1 LIYSILII
9 IFTIVY
15 MKEFTNRLLEILDFK
30 NLSAS
35 QFAEKI
41 GVQKSSVSHVLSK
54 RNKPSLD
61 FIIKISKTFDDI
73 SLDWLINGDNS
84 LNSSKTNHE
93 KNSSTHISKKVKN
106 VELTE
111 KELDKIVFF
120 YNDKSYKIFK
130 N

>member
-1 LIYSILII
+1 
-9 IFTIVY
+9 
-15 MKEFTNRLLEILDFK
+15 MKEFTNRLLEILDSK

-41 GVQKSSVSHVLSK
+41 GVQRSSVSHVLSK

-61 FIIKISKTFDDI
+61 FIIKISKNFDDI

-84 LNSSKTNHE
+84 LNSNETNHE
-93 KNSSTHISKKVKN
+93 KNSSTPISKEIKN
-106 VELTE
+106 VEITE

>member
-1 LIYSILII
+1 
-9 IFTIVY
+9 

>member
-1 LIYSILII
+1 M
-9 IFTIVY
+9 VY
-15 MKEFTNRLLEILDFK
+15 MEEFTNRLLKILDTR

-41 GVQKSSVSHVLSK
+41 GVQRSSVSHILSK

-73 SLDWLINGDNS
+73 SLDWLINGDNG
-84 LNSSKTNHE
+84 LNSSEISYK
-93 KNSSTHISKKVKN
+93 KNSSNPIPNEIENINS
-106 VELTE
+106 TE

>member
-1 LIYSILII
+1 
-9 IFTIVY
+9 
-15 MKEFTNRLLEILDFK
+15 MEEFTNRLLEILENK

-41 GVQKSSVSHVLSK
+41 GVQRSSVSHVLSK

-61 FIIKISKTFDDI
+61 FIIKISKTFEDI
-73 SLDWLINGDNS
+73 SLDWLINGDNT
-84 LNSSKTNHE
+84 LKSSETTNE
-93 KNSSTHISKKVKN
+93 KNSSTSISKEIKN
-106 VELTE
+106 IESTE

-120 YNDKSYKIFK
+120 YKDKSYKIFK

>member
-1 LIYSILII
+1 
-9 IFTIVY
+9 
-15 MKEFTNRLLEILDFK
+15 MKEFTNRLLEILDSK

-41 GVQKSSVSHVLSK
+41 GVQRSSVSHVLSK

-61 FIIKISKTFDDI
+61 FIIKISKNFDDI

-84 LNSSKTNHE
+84 LNSNETNDE
-93 KNSSTHISKKVKN
+93 KNSSTPISKEIKN
-106 VELTE
+106 VEITE

>member
-1 LIYSILII
+1 
-9 IFTIVY
+9 
-15 MKEFTNRLLEILDFK
+15 MEEFTNRLLEILENK

-41 GVQKSSVSHVLSK
+41 GVQRSSVSHVLSK

-73 SLDWLINGDNS
+73 SLDWLINGDNT
-84 LNSSKTNHE
+84 LKSSETTNE
-93 KNSSTHISKKVKN
+93 KNSSTPISKEIKN
-106 VELTE
+106 IESTE

-120 YNDKSYKIFK
+120 YKDKSYKIFK

>member
-1 LIYSILII
+1 MIYSILII

-15 MKEFTNRLLEILDFK
+15 MKEFTNRLLEILDSK

-41 GVQKSSVSHVLSK
+41 GVQRSSVSHVLSK

-61 FIIKISKTFDDI
+61 FIIKISKNFDDI

-84 LNSSKTNHE
+84 LNSNETNDE
-93 KNSSTHISKKVKN
+93 KNSSTPISKEIKN
-106 VELTE
+106 VEITE

>member
-1 LIYSILII
+1 MIYSILII

>member
-1 LIYSILII
+1 
-9 IFTIVY
+9 
-15 MKEFTNRLLEILDFK
+15 MEEFTNRLLEILENK

-41 GVQKSSVSHVLSK
+41 GVQRSSVSHVLSK

-73 SLDWLINGDNS
+73 SLDWLINGDNT
-84 LNSSKTNHE
+84 LKSSETTNE
-93 KNSSTHISKKVKN
+93 KNSSTSISKEIKN
-106 VELTE
+106 IESTE

-120 YNDKSYKIFK
+120 YKDKSYKIFK